1 MSIVLCL
8 LVFGSIVALGI
19 FSIVA
24 AQEHGHFTVLEL
36 AAIVCYSLSFLWLV
50 PGFVFL
56 NFVGAI
62 LLIID
67 GVHRHSFNAVTIAC
81 IAITFGSFLPGT
93 LYAIIWDVTLK
104 DYAYKA
110 WLATFEEDWDTNG
123 KYKFWWWIFDV
134 NKKLVSIFN
143 RKTGARID

>member
-8 LVFGSIVALGI
+8 LAFGAIVALGL

-24 AQEHGHFTVLEL
+24 VREHGHFTVLEL
-36 AAIVCYSLSFLWLV
+36 LAIVCYSLSFVWLL
-50 PGFVFL
+50 PGFGFL
-56 NFVGAI
+56 SFFGAT

-67 GVHRHSFNAVTIAC
+67 GVYRHNFNAVTIAC
-81 IAITFGSFLPGT
+81 IATTFGSSLPGT

-123 KYKFWWWIFDV
+123 KYKFWWWIFGA
-134 NKKLVSIFN
+134 NKKLVSIFS
-143 RKTGARID
+143 RMTGEEID